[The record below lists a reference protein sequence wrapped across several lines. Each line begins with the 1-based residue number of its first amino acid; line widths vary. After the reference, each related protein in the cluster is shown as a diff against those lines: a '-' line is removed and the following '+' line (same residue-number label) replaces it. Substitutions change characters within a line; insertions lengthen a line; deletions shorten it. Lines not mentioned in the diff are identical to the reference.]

1 MLVPG
6 GLKVLGAYGAAS
18 VGAGTADQLRAA
30 QALLSSV
37 PSQLVC
43 RPGCSL
49 MLYQGCGVA
58 ICREWLDHPNKQHRD
73 HADATWSGDHSK
85 RFHFWLS
92 VMSMGRHH
100 ADARART

>member
-1 MLVPG
+1 MVVPG
-6 GLKVLGAYGAAS
+6 GLKVLGAYGAAL

-49 MLYQGCGVA
+49 MLYQAVVWRCAG
-58 ICREWLDHPNKQHRD
+58 
-73 HADATWSGDHSK
+73 SGLTTQTNSTETTQMRRGQGINQSDSTSGS
-85 RFHFWLS
+85 L
-92 VMSMGRHH
+92 
-100 ADARART
+100 